1 MSDPIKIL
9 HVFGRMNRGGAE
21 MRTLELLR
29 HIDRRRFRF
38 HFCTLA
44 GVRGAL
50 DDELRALGSPVH
62 SVRHGSFGF
71 LRRFGILLREHRFDV
86 VYSHVLNYSGLILR
100 LAARHGV
107 PIRAAVLRSLH
118 DGRGDSLGRTTY
130 RRLMRRWIDRYATNI
145 LAVGEGVMVGAWG
158 PDWAA
163 DPRCEVIYN
172 GLEVGPC
179 PVEPCPVEADT
190 QAVRREF
197 GLPSDSPL
205 YVHVGHM
212 RPPKNHGRLI
222 EIFAAIE
229 RRQPDAGLLL
239 VGHGERSVEQRLRQR
254 TARLGLDRSIV
265 FCGERTDVPRLLAA
279 ADAMIFPSLW
289 EGLPGA
295 VLEAAAVG
303 TPVLASDLPGVRDI
317 ATRLPLVRYL
327 SLDESDATWA
337 ATLETLVETAADATV
352 REAARRDFRNSVF
365 TIDQCARRHGRIWE
379 GIGKDI
385 AWKPAA

>member
-1 MSDPIKIL
+1 MSDPITIL

-44 GVRGAL
+44 GVRGEL

-71 LRRFGILLREHRFDV
+71 PRRFGSLLREHRFDV

-100 LAARHGV
+100 LAAHHKV
-107 PIRAAVLRSLH
+107 PIRAALLRSLH
-118 DGRGDSLGRTTY
+118 DGRADSLGRTTY

-145 LAVGEGVMVGAWG
+145 LAVGEGVMIGAWG
-158 PDWAA
+158 PDWRA

-172 GLEVGPC
+172 GLD
-179 PVEPCPVEADT
+179 VEPFHVEVEAEVAAQT
-190 QAVRREF
+190 VRREF
-197 GLPSDSPL
+197 DLPPDGPL

-212 RPPKNHGRLI
+212 RKPKNHGRLI
-222 EIFAAIE
+222 EIFAAVR
-229 RRQPDAGLLL
+229 RRQADASLLL
-239 VGHGERSVEQRLRQR
+239 VGHGERSVEQRLRQQA
-254 TARLGLDRSIV
+254 ARLGLGRSVV

-295 VLEAAAVG
+295 VLEAASVG
-303 TPVLASDLPGVRDI
+303 TPVLATDLPGVRDI

-327 SLDESDATWA
+327 SLDELDWQWA
-337 ATLETLVETAADATV
+337 AALENLAKTAADAAV

-365 TIDQCARRHGRIWE
+365 TIDQCAQRHGRIWE
-379 GIGKDI
+379 GAAKET
-385 AWKPAA
+385 ALKPAA